1 MQTILWK
8 ERWLQMSNY
17 MMRNHPA
24 QMQRSCTQGCQQRTA
39 SPAPDSCQMP
49 RRMEERR
56 QTSGTAMENCRMT
69 AGAGTE
75 NCRMDGGN
83 RRRTSFETM
92 NQTQLLDCIN
102 EVSFAVSDILLY
114 LDTHPDDCA
123 ALSYSREM
131 IAARREAMAV
141 YARRFAPLTIDST
154 NDADSCRWEWVMQ
167 PWPWEPAMK
176 GGCR

>member
-1 MQTILWK
+1 
-8 ERWLQMSNY
+8 MSNY

-49 RRMEERR
+49 
-56 QTSGTAMENCRMT
+56 
-69 AGAGTE
+69 
-75 NCRMDGGN
+75 
-83 RRRTSFETM
+83 RRTSFETM